1 MAISRVVRPELL
13 DSLDP
18 SDPSAIRSRND
29 LRVINAM
36 MGNFAW
42 AERKL
47 APFVASETRLVELG
61 AGEGNLLRR
70 LAKSLPPT
78 DLTGLD
84 LAPRPAHLPPS
95 VTWKQGDL
103 FQGLAGDVAVGVMI
117 VHHFS
122 DERLKDLGQ
131 LLQKFR
137 AICLCEPWRHPIARL
152 WGRGLLPFVGSV
164 TKHDM
169 MVSIDAGF
177 VPGELPHLL
186 GLDDWC
192 IRETIDWRGSY
203 RLVAWH

>member
-18 SDPSAIRSRND
+18 ADPSAIQSRRD

-47 APFVASETRLVELG
+47 APFVAAETRLVELG

-78 DLTGLD
+78 TLTGLD
-84 LAPRPAHLPPS
+84 LAPRPADLPPS
-95 VTWKQGDL
+95 VSWKQGDL
-103 FQGLAGDVAVGVMI
+103 FQSLTGDVAVGVMI

-122 DERLKDLGQ
+122 DQRLADLGA

-137 AICLCEPWRHPIARL
+137 AICLCEPWRHPLARL
-152 WGRGLLPFVGSV
+152 WGRCLLPFVSPV
-164 TKHDM
+164 TRHDM

-177 VPGELPHLL
+177 VPGELPRLL
-186 GLDDWC
+186 GLEDWC
-192 IRETIDWRGSY
+192 LRETIDWRGSY